1 MGDLFQRAIRLCVC
15 LCSVRLMRDQTKG
28 RPPLVPLGLGDLCT
42 CTSQLQFLLANTAS
56 YLTDGDVSYG
66 GAEADLGSSA
76 KEVLR
81 SAGIKVEIRSP
92 NTPAQLGG
100 AERAGAIIVI
110 AARVLRIYSGLPKT
124 LANELVC
131 TAARLLNLTPTR
143 SIDWRIP
150 HEMVTGVCPDL
161 SRLHAIGSRGFV
173 LDKHLP
179 RGDKLKDCTFEGF
192 LLGYNASNIY

>member
-1 MGDLFQRAIRLCVC
+1 M
-15 LCSVRLMRDQTKG
+15 
-28 RPPLVPLGLGDLCT
+28 
-42 CTSQLQFLLANTAS
+42 
-56 YLTDGDVSYG
+56 DGDVSYG

-143 SIDWRIP
+143 SIDWRTP
-150 HEMVTGVCPDL
+150 HEIVTGVCPDL

-179 RGDKLKDCTFEGF
+179 RGDKLEDCTFEGF
-192 LLGYNASNIY
+192 LLGYNASIFCIRNVRFIDELYKNKPLTILARPYVIETAHIPE